1 MDQIKSVL
9 RNYLACGSIKGT
21 ARQLKM
27 SKNMVREY
35 LRRAEAQSIDLSE
48 LLDLDDEQ
56 LHQIFY
62 PSEAQQ
68 ASYRSKV
75 FDEQV
80 DYWLKEL
87 GRVGVTRH
95 LLWEEYR
102 SSHPDGYGYSQFCDR
117 LRRVVKC
124 KDLTLALEHNP
135 GEVLMLDFAGK
146 KMHWVDTQSGEVHP
160 CEVLV

>member
-1 MDQIKSVL
+1 MAKRKRMDQIKSVL

-27 SKNMVREY
+27 SKNTVREY
-35 LRRAEAQSIDLSE
+35 LRRAQAHCSELSE
-48 LLDLDDEQ
+48 LLDLEDEQ

-68 ASYRSKV
+68 ASHRSKV

-87 GRVGVTRH
+87 GRVGVTRQ

-102 SSHPDGYGYSQFCDR
+102 SDHSDGYGYSQFCDR
-117 LRRVVKC
+117 LRRAIKC

-146 KMHWVDTQSGEVHP
+146 
-160 CEVLV
+160 